1 MDANLHTTGY
11 RFGPSKYSPPLG
23 YSRLEVIIPARPS
36 QRYFEVKALR
46 LPTFDGRYFHQTQV
60 TRHELSSAENLQVC
74 MGALSLEPH
83 TGDALRAFS
92 FGGMLRIS
100 VEEGDLACELTSTAP
115 IFKLRGDPQITGSLI
130 AEELMDLLAEKQARL
145 AGHEDE
151 LYSRLARIDPY
162 QAFLASM
169 VSLQKRLEWFPT
181 SMRREKFHKV
191 SAELQKA
198 MQVVGHADGWDG
210 KSPGL
215 DDLL

>member
-11 RFGPSKYSPPLG
+11 RFAPSRYSPPLG
-23 YSRLEVIIPARPS
+23 YSRLEVIISARPS
-36 QRYFEVKALR
+36 QRYFDVKALR

-74 MGALSLEPH
+74 LGPLSLEPY
-83 TGDALRAFS
+83 TGEALRAFS
-92 FGGMLRIS
+92 FGGVLQIR
-100 VEEGDLACELTSTAP
+100 VEEGDLVCELTSTAP
-115 IFKLRGDPQITGSLI
+115 IFKLRSDPEITGSLI
-130 AEELMDLLAEKQARL
+130 AEELLDLLAEKQARL

-169 VSLQKRLEWFPT
+169 VSLQKRLEGFPT
-181 SMRREKFHKV
+181 NMRREKFHKI
-191 SAELQKA
+191 SAEIQKA
-198 MQVVGHADGWDG
+198 MQIVQHADGWDG

-215 DDLL
+215 DDLV